1 MRLSTKARYAT
12 RALIELA
19 HNYGQGPVRLKDIAK
34 NQDIS
39 AKYLEQVLFP
49 LNIIGIVRARKGSG
63 GGHYLGKPPGEITLG
78 QIVKTVEGSI
88 APVECVENPR
98 SCKRYERCTSREVWE
113 KLGATIES
121 ELESISLEDLTDR
134 CPSEE

>member
-39 AKYLEQVLFP
+39 AKYLEQVLFSP
-49 LNIIGIVRARKGSG
+49 EYYWDCSGPQRKRGRALS
-63 GGHYLGKPPGEITLG
+63 
-78 QIVKTVEGSI
+78 
-88 APVECVENPR
+88 
-98 SCKRYERCTSREVWE
+98 W
-113 KLGATIES
+113 
-121 ELESISLEDLTDR
+121 
-134 CPSEE
+134 